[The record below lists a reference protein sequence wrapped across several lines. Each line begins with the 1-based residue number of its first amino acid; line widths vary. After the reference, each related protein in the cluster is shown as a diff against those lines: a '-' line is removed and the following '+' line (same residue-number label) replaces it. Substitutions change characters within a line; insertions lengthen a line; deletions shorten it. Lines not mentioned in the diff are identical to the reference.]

1 MHLLCHIFFV
11 YSFYENKINLP
22 TYLTKLE
29 HHVFRGLVNDWFKS
43 YLSDMKQFVSIK
55 GHESNLAFV
64 FYGVPQGSVLG
75 LLLLLIYIND
85 VKNQVIKFCK
95 VHHLANDTNLPDYSK
110 SITKLNKYINID
122 KIFWH

>member
-1 MHLLCHIFFV
+1 MSYFFV